1 MHDLALNFSLPSLN
15 APLQNKLPKIYLTR
29 SPLLS
34 IVHLPLVQYLFVS
47 EDAVSEHSRQPV
59 GKERILEIAGQL
71 FMARGYKAVSI
82 RDIAQACGLTNA
94 ALYYYFPSKEA
105 LFHEVVQR
113 HVNDLAQAL
122 KEARAQA
129 AQGDL
134 KAQLIAMI
142 AVYTQWVTTDKASLF
157 TMRRDV
163 LYLARHASNKQERPF
178 LQLMYAVVAPI
189 EEILQEAVQQGIF
202 RPSPIE
208 SPLSGLLLGML
219 HGLLHFKR
227 SEPSSDSPKA
237 EEHEAIARWVVDVF
251 WQGMSASP

>member
-1 MHDLALNFSLPSLN
+1 MA
-15 APLQNKLPKIYLTR
+15 
-29 SPLLS
+29 
-34 IVHLPLVQYLFVS
+34 
-47 EDAVSEHSRQPV
+47 EHPRQPV
-59 GKERILEIAGQL
+59 GKARILEIAGQL
-71 FMARGYKAVSI
+71 FMERGYKAVSI

-113 HVNDLAQAL
+113 HVNALAQAL
-122 KEARAQA
+122 QKARAQA
-129 AQGDL
+129 PPNDL

-163 LYLARHASNKQERPF
+163 LYLARHAHHQQERPF
-178 LQLMYAVVAPI
+178 LKLMYAVVAPI
-189 EEILQEAVQQGIF
+189 EEVLQEAVQIGTL

-227 SEPSSDSPKA
+227 NEQPPA
-237 EEHEAIARWVVDVF
+237 AAQEHQAIARWVVDVF
-251 WQGMSASP
+251 WQGMLATPAAGSPPHNAYSKDTP